1 MSQDHPREGVAFRH
15 CPRTASLSSESS
27 WLPLLGLAAG
37 VGSQHRAAG
46 SHTDSYTGFASLSL
60 YAETSYGCPRP
71 KRALKTAAPGEA
83 LGGVGQEGCA
93 LPQPPEG
100 LQRHRH
106 CQRAYVFLHF
116 PAGSTKASCSNKMY
130 IVTHLLRNGSKG
142 SGGRD
147 SFRQLGPSRVW
158 LPAGGGRAGARPGLG
173 PRPWI
178 PRPGFQGSS
187 DFEIVDLWLVTVY
200 SPFPLHLFNE
210 SSERPFCFGG

>member
-1 MSQDHPREGVAFRH
+1 MGLGVSKTGAQTTLQEGKSLGSVEPRSPPRGCCLPALPQDR
-15 CPRTASLSSESS
+15 
-27 WLPLLGLAAG
+27 LPLLGIFVGLEPRLPLPGLAAG

-83 LGGVGQEGCA
+83 LGGVRSGRVCTA
-93 LPQPPEG
+93 PASRMPPTS
-100 LQRHRH
+100 QH
-106 CQRAYVFLHF
+106 CQRAHLFLHF

-142 SGGRD
+142 SRGRD

-158 LPAGGGRAGARPGLG
+158 LPAGGGRAGAETRARTQAL
-173 PRPWI
+173 
-178 PRPGFQGSS
+178 
-187 DFEIVDLWLVTVY
+187 D
-200 SPFPLHLFNE
+200 SPTRV
-210 SSERPFCFGG
+210 SKKQ